1 MDVKIYDKLAKKYDF
16 ATKIVSFGIE
26 ELWRRMFVRE
36 IKKYIKDGVLIDV
49 ASATGET
56 AKKINFKKMYLI
68 EPSSE
73 MNIISSKKLKMKS
86 EKCKIK
92 KLPSSKFRVPS
103 WEINCEK
110 QKIIIIEDTAE
121 NFKIDEKADLIT
133 AFMAVRNFDN
143 LEKGMENLKNH
154 LKHGGYIAIV
164 EMVKNDSFFAKL
176 IMWYMNNIVPL
187 IAGVLL
193 GMKKEYKL
201 LGKSINSLSE
211 EKILNEYQQKFK
223 EVGKDKAISWVDKE
237 FDKLTDEVIKYW
249 EENNVNVVDILN
261 LNQEVVHLTLEKC
274 LLQLV

>member
-1 MDVKIYDKLAKKYDF
+1 LGDEMDVKIYNKLAKKYDL

-26 ELWRRMFVRE
+26 ELWRWMFVRE
-36 IKKYIKDGVLIDV
+36 IKKHIKDGVLIDV

-56 AKKINFKKMYLI
+56 AKELDFKKMYLV

-73 MNIISSKKLKMKS
+73 MNKIASEKLKVKN
-86 EKCKIK
+86 EKCKVNK
-92 KLPSSKFRVPS
+92 KEKSL
-103 WEINCEK
+103 EINCLNREVV
-110 QKIIIIEDTAE
+110 IIEDTAE

-133 AFMAVRNFDN
+133 AFMAVRNFDD
-143 LEKGMENLKNH
+143 LQKGMENLKNH
-154 LKHGGYIAIV
+154 LKSGGYIAIV

-211 EKILNEYQQKFK
+211 EEILKELKGFKIIKKQKLIFPI
-223 EVGKDKAISWVDKE
+223 A
-237 FDKLTDEVIKYW
+237 
-249 EENNVNVVDILN
+249 
-261 LNQEVVHLTLEKC
+261 TLIIAKRDDG
-274 LLQLV
+274 

>member
-26 ELWRRMFVRE
+26 ELWRRMFVKS
-36 IKKYIKDGVLIDV
+36 IKKYINDGVLIDI

-56 AKKINFKKMYLI
+56 AKELDFKKMYLI

-73 MNIISSKKLKMKS
+73 MNKIASEKFKMKN

-103 WEINCEK
+103 LEISCEK

-133 AFMAVRNFDN
+133 AFMAVRNFDD
-143 LEKGMENLKNH
+143 LQKGMENLKNH
-154 LKHGGYIAIV
+154 LKSGGYIAIV
-164 EMVKNDSFFAKL
+164 EMVKNDSLFAKL

-211 EKILNEYQQKFK
+211 EEILNELKGFKIIKKQKMIFPI
-223 EVGKDKAISWVDKE
+223 A
-237 FDKLTDEVIKYW
+237 
-249 EENNVNVVDILN
+249 
-261 LNQEVVHLTLEKC
+261 TLIIAKRDDG
-274 LLQLV
+274 

>member
-1 MDVKIYDKLAKKYDF
+1 MDVKIYNKLAKKYDF

-36 IKKYIKDGVLIDV
+36 IKKHIKDGVLIDV

-56 AKKINFKKMYLI
+56 AKKIDFKKMYLI

-73 MNIISSKKLKMKS
+73 MNKIASEKLKVKN
-86 EKCKIK
+86 EKCKVNK
-92 KLPSSKFRVPS
+92 KEKSL
-103 WEINCEK
+103 EINCLNREVV
-110 QKIIIIEDTAE
+110 IIEDTAE

-143 LEKGMENLKNH
+143 LQKGMENLKYH
-154 LKHGGYIAIV
+154 LRDGGYIAIV

-176 IMWYMNNIVPL
+176 IMWYMNIIVPL

-211 EKILNEYQQKFK
+211 EEILKELKGFKITKKQKLIFPI
-223 EVGKDKAISWVDKE
+223 A
-237 FDKLTDEVIKYW
+237 
-249 EENNVNVVDILN
+249 
-261 LNQEVVHLTLEKC
+261 TLIIVKRDD
-274 LLQLV
+274 

>member
-211 EKILNEYQQKFK
+211 EKILNELKGFKIIKKQKLIFPI
-223 EVGKDKAISWVDKE
+223 A
-237 FDKLTDEVIKYW
+237 
-249 EENNVNVVDILN
+249 
-261 LNQEVVHLTLEKC
+261 TLIIAKRDDG
-274 LLQLV
+274 

>member
-36 IKKYIKDGVLIDV
+36 IKKHIKDGVLIDV

-56 AKKINFKKMYLI
+56 AKEIDFKKMYLI

-73 MNIISSKKLKMKS
+73 MNKISSEKLKMKN

-92 KLPSSKFRVPS
+92 KLSSSKFRVPS
-103 WEINCEK
+103 LEISCEK

-133 AFMAVRNFDN
+133 AFMAVRNFDD
-143 LEKGMENLKNH
+143 LQKGMENLKNH
-154 LKHGGYIAIV
+154 LKSGGYIAIV
-164 EMVKNDSFFAKL
+164 EMVKNDSLLAKL

-193 GMKKEYKL
+193 GMKTEYKL
-201 LGKSINSLSE
+201 LGRSINSLKE
-211 EKILNEYQQKFK
+211 EEILNKLKGFKIIKKQKLIFPI
-223 EVGKDKAISWVDKE
+223 AILIIAKR
-237 FDKLTDEVIKYW
+237 DER
-249 EENNVNVVDILN
+249 
-261 LNQEVVHLTLEKC
+261 
-274 LLQLV
+274 